1 MKYKFGIF
9 VGLLVCGQVVNAEED
24 NTSPLVK
31 IVHSQVNYQLN
42 ADGSYTKTE
51 EQVIQPL
58 TKEGVEMVASN
69 SLGFS
74 SKREQ
79 YTEIHAYT
87 QKADGR
93 KLMVSNDKIFTQE
106 DPAAQGAPQYSDYK
120 YRSFAYPDVEVGDQ
134 VVLQSKLKVT
144 EGAFRNNFV

>member
-1 MKYKFGIF
+1 MKFKFGML
-9 VGLLVCGQVVNAEED
+9 VGLLVCGQVVQAEED
-24 NTSPLVK
+24 NASPLLK

-51 EQVIQPL
+51 EQIIQPL
-58 TKEGVEMVASN
+58 TKEGVEMIASD

-79 YTEIHAYT
+79 FTAIHAYT

-93 KLMVSNDKIFTQE
+93 KLMVSEDKIFTQE

-120 YRSFAYPDVEVGDQ
+120 YRSFAYP
-134 VVLQSKLKVT
+134 
-144 EGAFRNNFV
+144 